1 MAAKEEDI
9 WILSVK
15 MSRSGHVDCPG
26 LTQRQ
31 IVPIR
36 TFPGPDDPDL
46 QGPDLTGTFADP
58 DISQALPHRS
68 GPIRALTFRRLRVLI
83 INIAP
88 PSPPHR
94 PRVDTAGSAIG
105 LYFPMDNG
113 IEELGRG
120 RRMRQKSRR
129 AQESETQV
137 TTRKAPRKAPKNAAA
152 TEAPMKAPKIAAAKG
167 RHTKKEL
174 PASSDSDSGVDPD
187 DMFDNHGSTDAHPDK
202 EL

>member
-1 MAAKEEDI
+1 LKKPPRRGGHPAETRPLSSAAADVHVHIALLTAGGGKKEATPPNPVTCSYLAPLVASRRAGPAGCGFWAAWRRAGVAAAKFGGQNNDPKI
-9 WILSVK
+9 PVNTSCLHQRQPTTK
-15 MSRSGHVDCPG
+15 SRSGHVDCPG

-68 GPIRALTFRRLRVLI
+68 GPIRAHTFRRLRVLI

-94 PRVDTAGSAIG
+94 S
-105 LYFPMDNG
+105 
-113 IEELGRG
+113 
-120 RRMRQKSRR
+120 QS
-129 AQESETQV
+129 
-137 TTRKAPRKAPKNAAA
+137 
-152 TEAPMKAPKIAAAKG
+152 
-167 RHTKKEL
+167 
-174 PASSDSDSGVDPD
+174 
-187 DMFDNHGSTDAHPDK
+187 
-202 EL
+202 